1 MIDDIIT
8 AQRNQ
13 IYVFGVLICSLGS
26 IVIARFGIVAVL
38 IQLYYS
44 SNTYLLKSKMHAY
57 IATILSLLTH
67 ILDNGNAGCKR
78 TQVWFFCVAEK

>member
-1 MIDDIIT
+1 MIDDIISADKIT
-8 AQRNQ
+8 F
-13 IYVFGVLICSLGS
+13 YVFGVLICSLGS

-57 IATILSLLTH
+57 VATILSLLTH
-67 ILDNGNAGCKR
+67 ILDKGNAGCKR
-78 TQVWFFCVAEK
+78 TQVWFVCVAEK

>member
-8 AQRNQ
+8 AD
-13 IYVFGVLICSLGS
+13 YVFGVLICSLGS
-26 IVIARFGIVAVL
+26 TVIARFGIVAVL
-38 IQLYYS
+38 IQLYYW

-67 ILDNGNAGCKR
+67 ILDKGNAGCKR
-78 TQVWFFCVAEK
+78 TQVWFVCVAEK